1 MRKVEVTN
9 YNSNW
14 PKSYQSE
21 AERIRTIF
29 APILVDI
36 YHIGSTSIEGLSAKP
51 VIDILVEVSSLEKV
65 DDFNQEME
73 HLGYEAR
80 GENGIP
86 LRRYFQK
93 GGDNRTHHVHIF
105 EKGNREI
112 ERHVTFR
119 DYLRNHP
126 QEAHKYGLLKE
137 ELAKKFPYDIEKYIS
152 GKDSLVKELD
162 EKAKQWRQN
171 H

>member
-1 MRKVEVTN
+1 MRKVEVTS
-9 YNSNW
+9 YNPTW
-14 PKSYQSE
+14 TKSYQSE
-21 AERIRTIF
+21 AKRIQTIF
-29 APILVDI
+29 SPILVNI
-36 YHIGSTSIEGLSAKP
+36 YHIGSTSIPGLSAKP

-65 DDFNQEME
+65 DDFNQDME
-73 HLGYEAR
+73 KLDYEAR

-86 LRRYFQK
+86 KRRYFQK

-105 EKGNREI
+105 EKGNTEI

-126 QEAHKYGLLKE
+126 QEADQYGALKE
-137 ELAKKFPYDIEKYIS
+137 ELAEKFPYDIEKYIL

-171 H
+171 R